1 MNQKSDKIAGG
12 IYVIHRI
19 LILLAC
25 MCLFLPQVNPGR
37 ITTEISKYCS
47 LFTTGISYKN
57 LTMNLGRPLRMGWI
71 SNSTIYLLM
80 AMSIVMIIGIVL
92 CGIGGCMS
100 MGNTRMKKKGIVFPI
115 IGSVLMFA
123 GLAGIY
129 VSYIQIKNGKKLTKV
144 PPNFSNGFYIFAG
157 MAALIL
163 VFSIFLAIRQR
174 KLEAEDKMNMD
185 EQYKIFLY
193 MLPILALAF
202 VFSYLPLYGW
212 RYAFFDY
219 TVGGELTKDT
229 FVGFKWFTYLFE
241 NAATR
246 KDIIR
251 VMRNTLV
258 MSGLGIAT
266 SWLPVAFAIL
276 LSEIRSIRFRKCVQI
291 LTTIPNFISWV
302 LVYAI
307 ALAMFST
314 DGFINSAIEMITNK
328 AVETNYLMSSSG
340 IWLKML
346 LWGIWKGIGW
356 SAIVYIAAIAGID
369 QQMHEAAMI
378 DGAGR
383 FKRIWYIT
391 VPSLMPTYCVMLMLS
406 VANVLSNG
414 MEQYMVFENAM
425 NKDTIEVL
433 DYYVYNLGI
442 GSGQISLSSVVSMAK
457 SIISVILLFSAN
469 KISKMVRGESII

>member
-1 MNQKSDKIAGG
+1 MKKKSTATSVAFLIQRGL
-12 IYVIHRI
+12 I
-19 LILLAC
+19 LISC
-25 MCLFLPQVNPGR
+25 MCLFLPQANPGR

-57 LTMNLGRPLRMGWI
+57 VTMNLGRPLRMGWV
-71 SNSTIYLLM
+71 SSSTFYLLM
-80 AMSIVMIIGIVL
+80 AMSVVMILGVIL
-92 CGIGGCMS
+92 CGVGGCMS
-100 MGNTRMKKKGIVFPI
+100 LGNNRMKKRGLIFPA
-115 IGSVLMFA
+115 IGSVLMMA

-129 VSYIQIKNGKKLTKV
+129 VAYTQIKAGKRLTKV
-144 PPNFSNGFYIFAG
+144 PPNFSNGFYVFAG
-157 MAALIL
+157 LAILIL
-163 VFSIFLAIRQR
+163 VLSIVLFIAMR
-174 KLEAEDKMNMD
+174 KAEMEEKMAM
-185 EQYKIFLY
+185 EEKYKIFLY
-193 MLPILALAF
+193 FLPILALAF

-219 TVGGELTKDT
+219 TVGGELNKDT
-229 FVGFKWFTYLFE
+229 FVGMKWFTYLFQ

-251 VMRNTLV
+251 VLRNTLV

-276 LSEIRSIRFRKCVQI
+276 LSEIRSVRFRKCVQI
-291 LTTIPNFISWV
+291 LTTVPNFISWV

-314 DGFINSAIEMITNK
+314 DGFVNSAIEMITKK
-328 AVETNYLMSSSG
+328 AVETNYLMSDSG

-346 LWGIWKGIGW
+346 LWGTWKGIGW